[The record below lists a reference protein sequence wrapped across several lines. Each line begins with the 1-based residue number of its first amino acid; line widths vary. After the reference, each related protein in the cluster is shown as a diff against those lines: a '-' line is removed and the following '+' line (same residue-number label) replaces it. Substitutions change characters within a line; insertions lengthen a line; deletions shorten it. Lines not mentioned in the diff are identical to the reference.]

1 MTFEDILWNYGLI
14 ENSAD
19 YLEKL
24 SIYVLCIELNNQW
37 DKFFF
42 VTKNVTNLSIIIKYK
57 RYALD
62 DVWSCSLKD
71 VLVDWLKTEP
81 II

>member
-14 ENSAD
+14 ENWTD

-24 SIYVLCIELNNQW
+24 SIYVLDYNWTPINR

-42 VTKNVTNLSIIIKYK
+42 VTNIFQL
-57 RYALD
+57 
-62 DVWSCSLKD
+62 
-71 VLVDWLKTEP
+71 
-81 II
+81 